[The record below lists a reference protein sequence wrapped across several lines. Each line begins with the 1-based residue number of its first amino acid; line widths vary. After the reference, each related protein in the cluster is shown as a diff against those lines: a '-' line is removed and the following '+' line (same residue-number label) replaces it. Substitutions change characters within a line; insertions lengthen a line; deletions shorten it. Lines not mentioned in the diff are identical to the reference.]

1 MKKLETDN
9 RNLLLKSQLG
19 SRNLDYQSSVYCTN
33 HRTSN
38 CQNNEFNDSNKKR
51 KSSIQ
56 GDTSKNTNNN
66 GRFDVSDQMP
76 IKILIKLVKVK
87 NH

>member
-1 MKKLETDN
+1 MKKLETEN

-19 SRNLDYQSSVYCTN
+19 SRTLDYQSNVRRTN
-33 HRTSN
+33 HWTSN
-38 CQNNEFNDSNKKR
+38 CQKQEYNDSNKRR

-56 GDTSKNTNNN
+56 DDTSKNTNHN

-76 IKILIKLVKVK
+76 IKNLDKTGKSE
-87 NH
+87 